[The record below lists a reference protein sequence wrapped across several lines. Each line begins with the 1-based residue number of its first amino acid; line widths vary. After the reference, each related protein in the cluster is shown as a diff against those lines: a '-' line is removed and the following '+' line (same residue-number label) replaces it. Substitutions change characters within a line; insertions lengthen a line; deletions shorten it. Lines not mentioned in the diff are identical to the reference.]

1 MSDQDAWAQWD
12 IEIDDLHFAYDRTAI
27 FSNDRLYIRPAQFA
41 CVVGP
46 NGGGKTTLLKLL
58 LGLLEPGAGT
68 IRVLGRPPRQA
79 RADIGYVPQ
88 HARMDSQFP
97 VSVMDVALMGRLG
110 KTRRLGPY
118 RRDDRRA
125 VAQALDQ
132 VGLAGLI
139 GRQFSELS
147 GGQQQRV
154 LIARCLSARPRLLLL
169 DEPTANLDAKAER
182 ELLGLLQQLSRDLT
196 VLLVTH
202 DVGFVSELV
211 NTVIC
216 VNHNIGVHPTAALT
230 GEAITDLYD
239 QDVRL
244 VRHGHNCISE
254 GCSESDHD

>member
-1 MSDQDAWAQWD
+1 MTSSDAPAQWD
-12 IEIDDLHFAYDRTAI
+12 IEIDELQFGYDRTDI
-27 FSNDRLYIRPAQFA
+27 FSGDRLYVRPAQFA

-58 LGLLEPGAGT
+58 LGLLEPAAGK

-125 VAQALDQ
+125 VAEALEQ
-132 VGLAGLI
+132 VGLAGMTAK
-139 GRQFSELS
+139 QFSELS

-154 LIARCLSARPRLLLL
+154 LIARCLAARPRLLLL

-182 ELLGLLQQLSRDLT
+182 ELLQLLQDLSQDLT

-211 NTVIC
+211 STVVC
-216 VNHNIGVHPTAALT
+216 VNHNIRVHPTAALT
-230 GEAITDLYD
+230 GEKITDLYD

-254 GCSESDHD
+254 GCSEDDHD